1 MIKQR
6 LPSAVTTSNKLK
18 VLENFQPLV
27 ARRQR
32 NIKFETD
39 FTPLENIHS
48 F

>member
-18 VLENFQPLV
+18 VFENLQPLKKHN
-27 ARRQR
+27 QR
-32 NIKFETD
+32 NIKFQTESAP
-39 FTPLENIHS
+39 FENIHT